1 MNYFDHE
8 QALIQPVLSSISE
21 QRLYSQSLECQEPGQ
36 IYTSYSE
43 SDQTLTFGFS
53 RTKFIMHQL
62 KTKPGYKILA
72 YREGSQR
79 EVRLIKA
86 TLDELG
92 FSPNSNGSDYKC
104 TRELI
109 RYLKFCPDG
118 PLTIANPFLLK
129 DCSIKNDKLI
139 GIATGVPFAR
149 HVKNIVTVIDGNL
162 ILAPSLISHEG
173 LNMAGEVRDNI
184 FWKEAEVIVGPKVS
198 QETVMEKGALM
209 RSAQICGA
217 LQHALDKSTN
227 YATERKQFG
236 RSLSKFQTIQNYLAK
251 MASLTAMA
259 EAALSN
265 AIHLESTKTI
275 ATAKSCAS
283 EAGGEV
289 ASLAHRIHG
298 AIGFTHEYSLHHL
311 TRRLLSWREEF
322 GAESWW
328 HDRLGRIAIK
338 AGSDNLWA
346 MITSKH

>member
-1 MNYFDHE
+1 MTDTVRIVNESAHRLFKEIIQKKDLD
-8 QALIQPVLSSISE
+8 QAEAGFWPENLWQAVKQAGYIEAWDENNIESREIGLTLAQLSGWHALPIPLVE
-21 QRLYSQSLECQEPGQ
+21 TMAARN
-36 IYTSYSE
+36 
-43 SDQTLTFGFS
+43 
-53 RTKFIMHQL
+53 
-62 KTKPGYKILA
+62 LA
-72 YREGSQR
+72 
-79 EVRLIKA
+79 
-86 TLDELG
+86 
-92 FSPNSNGSDYKC
+92 
-104 TRELI
+104 I

-265 AIHLESTKTI
+265 AIHLESTRTI